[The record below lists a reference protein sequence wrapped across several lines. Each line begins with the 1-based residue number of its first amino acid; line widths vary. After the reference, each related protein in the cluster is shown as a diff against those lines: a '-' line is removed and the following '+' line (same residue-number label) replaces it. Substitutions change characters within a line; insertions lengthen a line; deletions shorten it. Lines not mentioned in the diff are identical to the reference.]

1 MPLETLTLGLAQDAL
16 LQLEGANLE
25 DILLGET
32 GLVASDQTALRVAHA
47 EHAGTEFDDLESG
60 VLSDVAGTGD
70 EDLSLGVGEGNTAR
84 GVTWVQEW
92 NHLLAVVD
100 QAVSGGFGASVGT
113 SPGWALA
120 GEDTNPLVAE
130 LLVGSE
136 KETDL
141 ATSGTLL
148 VKDPLVYLDIDQCP

>member
-1 MPLETLTLGLAQDAL
+1 MPLETLALDLAQDAL
-16 LQLEGANLE
+16 LQLKGANLE
-25 DILLGET
+25 DILLGEAS
-32 GLVASDQTALRVAHA
+32 LVASDQTSLRVAHA
-47 EHAGTEFDDLESG
+47 EHAGTEFEDLESG

-70 EDLSLGVGEGNTAR
+70 EDLGLGVGEGDTAR
-84 GVTWVQEW
+84 SVTWVQER

-113 SPGWALA
+113 SPGWAFA
-120 GEDTNPLVAE
+120 SEDTDPLVAE

-141 ATSGTLL
+141 ATSSTLT
-148 VKDPLVYLDIDQCP
+148 VKDSLVYLDMD

>member
-1 MPLETLTLGLAQDAL
+1 MPLETLALNLVQDTLLE
-16 LQLEGANLE
+16 LEGANLE

-32 GLVASDQTALRVAHA
+32 SLVGGDQTALRVAHTD
-47 EHAGTEFDDLESG
+47 HAGTEFDDLESG

-70 EDLSLGVGEGNTAR
+70 EDFGLRVGEGDTAR
-84 GVTWVQEW
+84 SVAWVQVW

-100 QAVSGGFGASVGT
+100 QAVSGGFGTSVGP
-113 SPGWALA
+113 SPGWTLA
-120 GEDTNPLVAE
+120 SEDTNPLVAE

-141 ATSGTLL
+141 ATSSALL
-148 VKDPLVYLDIDQCP
+148 VKDSSVYLCMDQCL